1 MLQRLTIKQSIILCL
16 LLLTGLAILLYG
28 QTLGFQYIW
37 DDSLLFLDKTALIND
52 PLSWSLL
59 AEPVLAGTT
68 YLRPLVFLTFYL
80 EFNLFFQSPVLSHA
94 LNVAFFITNTWLV
107 FILCLQVTR
116 LQQRPNAVFLSLLA
130 ALFYTTHPA
139 LVESTAWVSGRFD
152 SMVTLFILAACIT
165 YLSNTSQIVRIALI
179 CLFFMA
185 ALLSKEL
192 GALLPA
198 VLICLWFACHN
209 NSSNTLSQSILQ
221 ALRHNII
228 LLLAMLITLIIYVYL
243 RQQAMPSL
251 YHGTFDAQYRQW
263 SWLDNRMPL
272 QALQFYFKQAILPF
286 SSVSP
291 LHPLSELDAHTLR
304 ALIRDICTVLGLLAF
319 FTYTLVKRTTAC
331 WLGMAS
337 LALIVPVLY
346 IIPLTVG
353 KNIGH
358 ERFMTAPLALL
369 VIAIVMI
376 DYSNVF
382 STLKNTVRNYTLITL
397 SCLWLLL
404 AAWTSYSTAS
414 FWKSDLTL
422 WNWALHNHPES
433 EFARYNYL
441 YGAIGEGRLDLVEQE
456 INKQLAKNTGLEVGD
471 QLLYAN
477 MLIRKGDIEG
487 MHYLEGVLYAL
498 PKFHEM
504 PEGQKE
510 INSFL
515 LTALQMAGAYNDYA
529 NSLLVFKGD
538 AENALKY
545 NKIAE
550 FYLTESEKIPLYYTR
565 VAIYY
570 ALGLYTE
577 AEELYQSLEPLY
589 YNRKEQVKQ
598 IIPQLLEQFCQQAAS
613 NQDICAELANKDI
626 INSIELSH
634 PKL

>member
-1 MLQRLTIKQSIILCL
+1 MLQCLAIKRSIFLSL
-16 LLLTGLAILLYG
+16 LLLTGLATLLYG
-28 QTLGFQYIW
+28 QALDFKYVW
-37 DDSLLFLDKTALIND
+37 DDPLLFLDKTALINN

-59 AEPVLAGTT
+59 TEPVLAGTT

-80 EFNLFFQSPVLSHA
+80 EFNLFSQSPALSHA
-94 LNVAFFITNTWLV
+94 VNLAIFIANIWLV
-107 FILCLQVTR
+107 FILSLQVSR
-116 LQQRPNAVFLSLLA
+116 LQQRTNAISLAMLA

-152 SMVTLFILAACIT
+152 SMVTLFILAACVT
-165 YLSNTSQIVRIALI
+165 YLSNTSQFIRIALI
-179 CLFFMA
+179 CLLFMA

-198 VLICLWFACHN
+198 VLICLWFACYN
-209 NSSNTLSQSILQ
+209 SSSNTLSQSILQ
-221 ALRHNII
+221 ALRDNAF
-228 LLLAMLITLIIYVYL
+228 LLLAMFITLSIYIYL
-243 RQQAMPSL
+243 RQQAMPSF
-251 YHGTFDAQYRQW
+251 YHGTLDEQYRQLA
-263 SWLDNRMPL
+263 WLENRLPL
-272 QALQFYFKQAILPF
+272 QALQFYLKQATLPF

-291 LHPLSELDAHTLR
+291 LHPLSELETHTLK
-304 ALIRDICTVLGLLAF
+304 ALIGDIFTALAILVF
-319 FTYTLVKRTTAC
+319 FIYALIKRTPAS

-337 LALIVPVLY
+337 LALITPVLY
-346 IIPLTVG
+346 IVPIEIAG
-353 KNIGH
+353 NIGH

-369 VIAIVMI
+369 VIALVVI
-376 DYSNVF
+376 DYSSLF
-382 STLKNTVRNYTLITL
+382 STLKSTIRNYTLITL
-397 SCLWLLL
+397 SSLWLLL

-414 FWKSDLTL
+414 FWQSDLTL
-422 WNWALHNHPES
+422 WNWALHSHS
-433 EFARYNYL
+433 DSHLARYNYL
-441 YGAIGEGRLDLVEQE
+441 YGALSEDRIDLVEQE

-504 PEGQKE
+504 PDGQKE

-589 YNRKEQVKQ
+589 YNRKEQIKR
-598 IIPQLLEQFCQQAAS
+598 IIPQLLMKFCQQPAS
-613 NQDICAELANKDI
+613 NKDICAELMKKNI
-626 INSIELSH
+626 INSTDLSR
-634 PKL
+634 PN

>member
-28 QTLGFQYIW
+28 QTLDFKYVW
-37 DDSLLFLDKTALIND
+37 DDPLLFLDKTTLINNS
-52 PLSWSLL
+52 LSWSLL
-59 AEPVLAGTT
+59 SEPVLAGTT
-68 YLRPLVFLTFYL
+68 YLRPLVFLTFYV
-80 EFNLFFQSPVLSHA
+80 EFNLFSQSPALSHA
-94 LNVAFFITNTWLV
+94 INLAIFIANIWLV
-107 FILCLQVTR
+107 FILCLQVLR
-116 LQQRPNAVFLSLLA
+116 LQQRTNTLFLAMLA

-139 LVESTAWVSGRFD
+139 LVESTVWVSGRFD
-152 SMVTLFILAACIT
+152 SMVTLFILAACVT
-165 YLSNTSQIVRIALI
+165 YFSKTSQIVRIVLI

-198 VLICLWFACHN
+198 VLICLWFACY
-209 NSSNTLSQSILQ
+209 NSSRNTLSQSFLQ
-221 ALRHNII
+221 ALRDNV
-228 LLLAMLITLIIYVYL
+228 LLLIAMFITLSIYVYL
-243 RQQAMPSL
+243 RQQAMPSF
-251 YHGTFDAQYRQW
+251 YHGTLDEQYRQW
-263 SWLDNRMPL
+263 AWLENRLPL
-272 QALQFYFKQAILPF
+272 QALQFYLKQATLPF

-291 LHPLSELDAHTLR
+291 LHPLSELETHTLK
-304 ALIRDICTVLGLLAF
+304 ALIIDICTGFALLCF
-319 FTYTLVKRTTAC
+319 FIYALIKRTSAS
-331 WLGMAS
+331 WLCMAS
-337 LALIVPVLY
+337 LALITPVLY
-346 IIPLTVG
+346 IVPIEIAG
-353 KNIGH
+353 NIGH

-369 VIAIVMI
+369 VVALVVI
-376 DYSNVF
+376 DYSSLFN
-382 STLKNTVRNYTLITL
+382 TLKSTTRNYTLITL
-397 SCLWLLL
+397 SSLWLLL

-414 FWKSDLTL
+414 FWQSDLTL
-422 WNWALHNHPES
+422 WNWALHSHS
-433 EFARYNYL
+433 DSQLARYNYL
-441 YGAIGEGRLDLVEQE
+441 YGALSEDRIDLVEQE

-538 AENALKY
+538 AENALEY

-570 ALGLYTE
+570 ALGLYAE
-577 AEELYQSLEPLY
+577 AEKLYQSLEPLY
-589 YNRKEQVKQ
+589 YNRKEQIKR
-598 IIPQLLEQFCQQAAS
+598 IIPQLLMKFCQQPAS
-613 NQDICAELANKDI
+613 NKNICAELMKKNI
-626 INSIELSH
+626 INATDLSR
-634 PKL
+634 PN